1 MKRAP
6 RAAVAALAFALAAAA
21 QVATE
26 ANRHYQTPEDRASMA
41 ASLGDP
47 ARDARQKPRELVR
60 AMQIAR
66 GSVVADVGT
75 AVGYMLPYL
84 SEAVGPAGH
93 VIAEDIFA
101 DFLDKARAAAAHSG
115 LSNVTFVLGT
125 ETDPRL
131 PASGVDTILALDVYH
146 HFNYPDK
153 MLAGMRKALRPG
165 GRLFIVE
172 YYRREGAMPGM
183 NALQHIRLDADG
195 VVKEVS
201 AAGFD
206 LAWRRDHVP
215 GSQYI
220 ACFVRK

>member
-1 MKRAP
+1 MG
-6 RAAVAALAFALAAAA
+6 
-21 QVATE
+21 
-26 ANRHYQTPEDRASMA
+26 

-60 AMQIAR
+60 AMQIAP
-66 GSVVADVGT
+66 GSTVVDVGT
-75 AVGYMLPYL
+75 AVGYMLAYL
-84 SEAVGPAGH
+84 SDAVGPAGH
-93 VIAEDIFA
+93 VIAEDIFP
-101 DFLDKARAAAAHSG
+101 DFLDKARAGAAQRG

-206 LAWRRDHVP
+206 LSWRRDHVP